1 MNNEENI
8 KVQDSIKSHLTE
20 SKIINSKLNIDIP
33 INTLYN
39 CLVNNPSL
47 VNTIDN
53 NGETILS
60 YAIRKNKEEVFELI
74 MTSPILDCEFYDRSG
89 NSYLSIAVLYEREK
103 MIFPLIEKGIPIN
116 MTNNDGNTSLH
127 IAYMINNEK
136 IIKKLIDSKIDVNI
150 KNNQG
155 KIAKDFL
162 ENYAD
167 DNFKKNKNNNN
178 EINNENNKSVHS
190 EKEKNQLNLSL
201 ANVGLSLLLSQR
213 KKKDNRNIK
222 GLITIGDTTATS
234 QKNSIVYG
242 NTEECGSF
250 VRENSIMSD
259 IFDMNSLE
267 IQKKK
272 NNDKVIYNNINY
284 ENDKNKYNEDND
296 KLNYGNKS
304 IEDDDLINIESIDI
318 KKNINKNNIFQ
329 SKNENYNKESIS
341 IKSSVDINENEQP
354 NLIAIGEFDFNE
366 ENNNNNNVGI
376 RKSLTEQIKNNSNN
390 LERNNQEKIKTL
402 FSQTIS
408 NDSIKEVYNIEDMIK
423 DKNEKNLNFH
433 IALNSIQNNRI
444 SDLKSI
450 NEKEKD
456 KVEKKNLKNFLSSI
470 GMEDY
475 YLNFINNGFDDIELI
490 IAQTKNG
497 IGISDKN
504 LKQIGINL
512 PGDRARILLK
522 IQELANNFP
531 FNLPKGVFYNIKD
544 ITKINVDED
553 IYILKLK
560 NWLSGI
566 KLEKYLDNFINGGY
580 YSCDLLL
587 LQMESKHP
595 LNNEILEKDLFID
608 KLGHVQRIMN
618 KLIEDSKSFKNKLKT
633 SMLIFD
639 KTGNEKN
646 CECKIF

>member
-1 MNNEENI
+1 MNNQTFLNQNLIKSNTIENI
-8 KVQDSIKSHLTE
+8 Q
-20 SKIINSKLNIDIP
+20 INSIIKNDIP
-33 INTLYN
+33 INTLYKI
-39 CLVNNPSL
+39 LVNNPSL
-47 VNTIDN
+47 VNSIDK

-60 YAIRKNKEEVFELI
+60 NAIRKNKEDIFKLI
-74 MTSPILDCEFYDRSG
+74 MTSPILETEYFDRSG

-167 DNFKKNKNNNN
+167 DNYKKNQNNNN

-304 IEDDDLINIESIDI
+304 IEDDDLINIKSIDI

-329 SKNENYNKESIS
+329 SKNENNNKESIS

-376 RKSLTEQIKNNSNN
+376 RKSLTEQIKNNNN

-408 NDSIKEVYNIEDMIK
+408 NDSIKKVYNIEEMIK
-423 DKNEKNLNFH
+423 DKNEKNQNFH

-450 NEKEKD
+450 NDKEKD

-470 GMEDY
+470 GMEEY

-490 IAQTKNG
+490 IDQTKNG
-497 IGISDKN
+497 IGISNNN

-544 ITKINVDED
+544 ITKINVAED
-553 IYILKLK
+553 KYILKLK

-587 LQMESKHP
+587 LQMESKQP

-618 KLIEDSKSFKNKLKT
+618 KLIEDSKSLKNKLKT